1 MAPKKHGKDE
11 TALHAINVSLAQLKP
26 IKEVTE
32 MIERWS
38 CCMQDLSV
46 KATMLANQCIVDE
59 KLTPEEASMYFQNVS
74 WWEHHMKIWTT
85 LSGCKYA
92 ELLTRGRDALMARKP
107 FELLH
112 VKNMSE
118 VINFAATQMKTMASN
133 MMASRYMPSVKASFR
148 RYVILL
154 MREGSLQMTSIE
166 RHAFEKYCTDRFKEI
181 AFPGM
186 ASGKSSP
193 SSKKTDAKKT
203 AAVAKA
209 STMGPLYDQIVAK
222 WEAAVPQY
230 FEWCRQRASVQ
241 GEVNI
246 FKDDLL
252 RMEKYEKLNELNRI
266 NSKNLTKDHKR
277 EKSDLNKELNK
288 EVSAHRRALSEK
300 IDKDEYYCRLLFMKH
315 LHATKR
321 EDGHRMRALDDAP
334 SSSLHKISKDTKKAF
349 WNSCKA
355 GLLLPLCG
363 YDVKS
368 IRLDA
373 RGLQSLLSEVK
384 AEEKARNPL
393 TTEKKRV
400 SSSANTRVPKKRKCR
415 DTKALEEKIVDAV
428 SDKED
433 VDEAIEAEED
443 GEDDGE
449 VNPDGGASSSR
460 SAPKAKPARR
470 VPSAEESAVAA
481 SKQRAL
487 FVKTFPG
494 LKTLLSRAGSGK
506 GDNLLEKLGKSL
518 CTNGICASVFLQV
531 PKSDVVKSESVDA
544 EDFFNRRK
552 DYDLASRC
560 PPQKLLPGERMVS
573 IDPGRRDMIVAY
585 EAGSKKHLVV
595 STAHHIRKSWRS
607 ATMACTLK
615 EQRKVLLTEADFQ
628 RYIGRLDDEK
638 KARALIRREHGK
650 PLDLAEYLSKSPTK
664 DCDSTLWSTYLDYVW
679 PVISERLE
687 AFRNKSIRRAKFK
700 SYSRIDKSLDEICK
714 KICQLGAPESELARQ
729 IKHHDHRNQRTFHG
743 ENVLVAFGNGSGS
756 STGFGYAPAPQARLR
771 HRLETVHKCRVTLIH
786 EFCTSK
792 LCSACGNEMVYVGE
806 KTMAEHHAALARKG
820 MNVDVG
826 VTKRPIHGVLKCL
839 ECNISGAQSVF
850 GPRKHWHRDVNA
862 AINIGKIYTCLAE
875 TGNRPDYL
883 KLPGDDGED

>member
-1 MAPKKHGKDE
+1 MAPKKHGKDA
-11 TALHAINVSLAQLKP
+11 TALRAINVSLAQLKP
-26 IKEVTE
+26 SKEVTE
-32 MIERWS
+32 MIERW
-38 CCMQDLSV
+38 CCCIQDLSV
-46 KATMLANQCIVDE
+46 KATMLANQCIVDD
-59 KLTPEEASMYFQNVS
+59 KLTPGEASMYFGNVS

-85 LSGCKYA
+85 LSGCEYA
-92 ELLTRGRDALMARKP
+92 ELLTRGRDALMARKS
-107 FELLH
+107 FELLC
-112 VKNMSE
+112 VKNMTE

-133 MMASRYMPSVKASFR
+133 MLASRYMPTVKSSFR
-148 RYVILL
+148 RDIILL
-154 MREGSLQMTSIE
+154 MRQGLLHMTSVE
-166 RHAFEKYCTDRFKEI
+166 RHAFEKYCMDRFKEV

-186 ASGKSSP
+186 ASKTSSP
-193 SSKKTDAKKT
+193 SSADGNAKKT
-203 AAVAKA
+203 AAIEKA
-209 STMGPLYDQIVAK
+209 STMRPHYERVIAK
-222 WEAAVPQY
+222 WKAAVPQY
-230 FEWCRQRASVQ
+230 FEWCQQRALIQ
-241 GEVNI
+241 GHVDK

-252 RMEKYEKLNELNRI
+252 TTGKYDKLKELKLI
-266 NSKNLTKDHKR
+266 KSKDLTEEQKR
-277 EKSDLNKELNK
+277 EKGVLNKELNK
-288 EVSAHRRALSEK
+288 EVSIHRRSLSEK

-321 EDGHRMRALDDAP
+321 EDGDRMRALDDA

-384 AEEKARNPL
+384 TEEKARNPL
-393 TTEKKRV
+393 TTEKKRA
-400 SSSANTRVPKKRKCR
+400 SSSANIRNPKRPKCR
-415 DTKALEEKIVDAV
+415 DTEVVEEEIVDAV

-433 VDEAIEAEED
+433 FEETIIAEED
-443 GEDDGE
+443 GE
-449 VNPDGGASSSR
+449 VKPDGSASSSR
-460 SAPKAKPARR
+460 GAPKAKPARR

-494 LKTLLSRAGSGK
+494 LKTLLSRAKSDK
-506 GDNLLEKLGKSL
+506 GDNLLDQLGKSL
-518 CTNGICASVFLQV
+518 CTNGICASVFLQI
-531 PKSDVVKSESVDA
+531 PKPDVVKSDSVDA
-544 EDFFNRRK
+544 ADYFNRRK
-552 DYDLASRC
+552 DYDLESKC
-560 PPQKLLPGERMVS
+560 PPQKIRPGERMVS

-585 EAGSKKHLVV
+585 EAGSEKHLVV

-607 ATMACTLK
+607 ATTACTLR
-615 EQRKVLLTEADFQ
+615 EQRKVLLTECDFQ
-628 RYIGRLDDEK
+628 RYVGRLDDDK
-638 KARALIRREHGK
+638 KALALIRRDRGN
-650 PLDLAEYLSKSPTK
+650 PLDMAEYLSKCPTK
-664 DCDSTLWSTYLDYVW
+664 DCDVASWSTYVDYVW

-700 SYSRIDKSLDEICK
+700 SYSRVDKSLDDICK
-714 KICQLGAPESELARQ
+714 KICQLGAPESELTRQ
-729 IKHHDHRNQRTFHG
+729 FHHRDHRNQRTFHG
-743 ENVLVAFGNGSGS
+743 ENVLVAFGNGCGT

-792 LCSACGNEMVYVGE
+792 LCSSCEKQMVYIGE
-806 KTMAEHHAALARKG
+806 KTMAEHISALEQKK
-820 MNVDVG
+820 MNVNVG

-839 ECNISGAQSVF
+839 ECNKSGAQSKV

-883 KLPGDDGED
+883 KLPGNDGEN